1 MKSNYVKSL
10 LDLIC
15 NDLFITTDKYLKFA
29 REEAHLY
36 VKRDL
41 LFRPGRWRGAIEIPP
56 HYRISERSRI
66 VITGHSDLLTDQED
80 LRRFRRLNRSKILL
94 GTNMLSIEN
103 ISTSLPLGITNDCD
117 DSPIHR
123 VLGSTKHFSIA
134 HEISEFKDVYD
145 SSMYLNFTASNNEGQ
160 RSFLLKLLSERP
172 KTLVQSPEL
181 NDKGRI
187 SYLSNLKA
195 HCLVPCPEGNGID
208 THRLW
213 ETLYM
218 GGTPIVLKNPVINDL
233 VNHLPVILVN
243 DWREILDEEFLHSE
257 WLRIHST
264 EMNPDKLSIDFWL
277 KLIREKSSNN
287 PRKGLWR
294 DENR

>member
-1 MKSNYVKSL
+1 MKSSYNKSL
-10 LDLIC
+10 LDLVS

-29 REEAHLY
+29 REEGHLY

-41 LFRPGRWRGAIEIPP
+41 LFRPGLWRGAIEVPP
-56 HYRISERSRI
+56 HYRFSARSR
-66 VITGHSDLLTDQED
+66 VVVTGHSDLLTDEED

-94 GTNMLSIEN
+94 GTNMLSTEN
-103 ISTSLPLGITNDCD
+103 ISSSLPLGITNDCD

-134 HEISEFKDVYD
+134 HEVSEFKEAYD
-145 SSMYLNFTASNNEGQ
+145 STMYVNFTASNNEGQ
-160 RSFLLKLLSERP
+160 RSSLLKLLSDRP
-172 KTLVQSPEL
+172 KTLVQSPEM
-181 NDKGRI
+181 NNKGRI
-187 SYLSNLKA
+187 SYLTNLKA

-218 GGTPIVLKNPVINDL
+218 GGTPIVLKNPVINHL
-233 VNHLPVILVN
+233 VDHLPVIQLN

-264 EMNPDKLSIDFWL
+264 EMNPDRLSIDFWL
-277 KLIREKSSNN
+277 QLIKEKSLNN
-287 PRKGLWR
+287 SRKFFR
-294 DENR
+294 YDEDL